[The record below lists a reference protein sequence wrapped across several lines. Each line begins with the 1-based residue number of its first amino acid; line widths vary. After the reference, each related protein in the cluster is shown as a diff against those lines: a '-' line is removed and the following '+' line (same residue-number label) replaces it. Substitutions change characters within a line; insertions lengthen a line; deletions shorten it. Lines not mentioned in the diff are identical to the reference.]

1 MEKDTASRKWQIT
14 INNPV
19 EKGFT
24 HDRIKELLT
33 EFRQAVYWCMSDE
46 IGEEGTP
53 HTHIYLH
60 SACVVRF
67 SSVRKRFDG
76 AHLEMAKGT
85 AQQNKDYVMKT
96 GRWLDTRKHETCIDG
111 TFEEF
116 GDVPVERQGKR
127 NDLDDLYSMIKDGMS
142 DFEILEQDASY
153 ILHMDKIDR
162 ARQTVRQ
169 ETYKNTWRNVDVTYI
184 YGDTGSGK
192 TRGVMERYGYENV
205 FRVTDYL
212 HPFDNYKGQDVVVF
226 EEFRSSLRIGD
237 MLNYLDGYPL
247 ELPCRYANKYACF
260 TKVYIISNLPLSQQY
275 SQLQI
280 ENYESYRAF
289 LRRISGVQHYTG
301 GCIEYSKIEML
312 SNGFRL
318 LLDDE
323 KTPFDDA
330 NGLGVA

>member
-1 MEKDTASRKWQIT
+1 
-14 INNPV
+14 
-19 EKGFT
+19 
-24 HDRIKELLT
+24 
-33 EFRQAVYWCMSDE
+33 
-46 IGEEGTP
+46 
-53 HTHIYLH
+53 
-60 SACVVRF
+60 
-67 SSVRKRFDG
+67 
-76 AHLEMAKGT
+76 
-85 AQQNKDYVMKT
+85 
-96 GRWLDTRKHETCIDG
+96 
-111 TFEEF
+111 
-116 GDVPVERQGKR
+116 
-127 NDLDDLYSMIKDGMS
+127 MIKDGMS